1 MDIPILYL
9 LFSIIIF
16 FLAGF
21 LIGSIGVGGVILV
34 PFLTFVLN
42 IDIHIAI
49 ATSVFTFFFSGLV
62 GYYQYYKR
70 IKIDWN
76 LALWLM
82 LGCVPGAFIGAAIA
96 WEIPQNYLKMILG
109 VVILISSYQILKKS
123 ENTNQT
129 KIIDYKIVF
138 LIGLFTGLGSPITG
152 TGGPLIFVP
161 AMILLKAPIILT
173 IGLSQIAQM
182 PIAFFA
188 SISNTIYGEINFKL
202 GLTII
207 IFMIIGV
214 YFGVKTSTK
223 LDSNIIKRIVG
234 YGLLIIGLFII
245 TTTLH
250 SIYS

>member
-42 IDIHIAI
+42 LDIHIAI

-182 PIAFFA
+182 PIEF
-188 SISNTIYGEINFKL
+188 L
-202 GLTII
+202 
-207 IFMIIGV
+207 
-214 YFGVKTSTK
+214 
-223 LDSNIIKRIVG
+223 RQ
-234 YGLLIIGLFII
+234 
-245 TTTLH
+245 
-250 SIYS
+250 